1 MNCVIGQKLLCYER
15 WWISIPWIWRS
26 ENRTTHGLFPDDHRI
41 LESIIR
47 DNAQSQ
53 CNKMSIM
60 RIAYDLISVQGL
72 KAYARKKRSMQ
83 DVGRSNLQYSHNIR
97 RKNRYIYISNFK
109 VNINIIYIYIICISF
124 IRLNRKKILSRKHF
138 FLHNV
143 LSHGDCASRNR
154 IFMNLTITIRFCN
167 KMWMYES
174 IYPLKHYN
182 S

>member
-60 RIAYDLISVQGL
+60 RIAYDLISIQGL

-109 VNINIIYIYIICISF
+109 VNINIIYIYILYVYLLYVWIAKRF
-124 IRLNRKKILSRKHF
+124 WVEN
-138 FLHNV
+138 
-143 LSHGDCASRNR
+143 
-154 IFMNLTITIRFCN
+154 IFSYIMFYRTVTVRQEIGYLWT
-167 KMWMYES
+167 
-174 IYPLKHYN
+174 
-182 S
+182 